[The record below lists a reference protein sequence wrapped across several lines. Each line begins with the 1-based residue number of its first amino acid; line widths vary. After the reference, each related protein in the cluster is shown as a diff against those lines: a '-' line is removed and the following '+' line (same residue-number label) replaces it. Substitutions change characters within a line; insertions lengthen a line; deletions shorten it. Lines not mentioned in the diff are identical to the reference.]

1 LYTSK
6 MRLKTLSLQNFRNLE
21 NVVINLEKDITV
33 LIGDN
38 AQGKTNFLESIYFL
52 ATGKAV
58 KTETDDEVINFGQT
72 SVNVEGDLTDAVGE
86 ESKLST
92 IIQSTQGSLRKRF
105 LVNGIPRRM
114 VDYQGNLVVVF
125 FRPEDI
131 ELVTGSPSFR
141 REYVDRTIGQVD
153 REYRKVLSSYQK
165 IITQK
170 NKLLKSIREGF
181 SKSDELVFWN
191 SEQLRLGII
200 LQAKRQIFF
209 ERINSFEKKFGDFDY
224 KYLPNEIS
232 EKKLEEVNSR
242 EVQAAMS
249 LVGPHRDDFEFL
261 LKEKD
266 LAKYGSRGEQRT
278 AVLDLK
284 ITELSYFEK
293 IIGARPVLLLD
304 DIFSE
309 LDVSHRRHVLD
320 LANLQQTIIATVEYD
335 EYLKEALKTSQIF
348 NVKNGEISP

>member
-1 LYTSK
+1 
-6 MRLKTLSLQNFRNLE
+6 MRLKSLSLQNFRNLE
-21 NVVINLEKDITV
+21 NILIKFDKETTV

-38 AQGKTNFLESIYFL
+38 AQGKTNFLESVYFL
-52 ATGKAV
+52 ATGKPI
-58 KTETDDEVINFGQT
+58 KTETDIETIKFGES
-72 SVNVEGDLTDAVGE
+72 SVNVEGNLKSTENE
-86 ESKLST
+86 EGKIST
-92 IIQSTQGSLRKRF
+92 IIQNTEQGLRKRF

-141 REYVDRTIGQVD
+141 REYIDQTIGQVD
-153 REYRKVLSSYQK
+153 REYRKVLNSYQK

-170 NKLLKSIREGF
+170 NKLLKLIREGLA
-181 SKSDELVFWN
+181 KSDELIFWN
-191 SEQLRLGII
+191 DEQLRLGII
-200 LQAKRQIFF
+200 LQSKRQNFF
-209 ERINSFEKKFGDFDY
+209 ETINSFEKKFGYFEY
-224 KYLPNEIS
+224 KYLPNLIS
-232 EKKLEEVNSR
+232 ESRLQELNSR
-242 EVQAAMS
+242 EVQAAIS
-249 LVGPHRDDFEFL
+249 LAGPHRDDFQFFL
-261 LKEKD
+261 DEKD

-309 LDVSHRRHVLD
+309 LDVLHRQHVLD
-320 LANLQQTIIATVEYD
+320 LAKLQQTIIATVEYD
-335 EYLKEALKTSQIF
+335 EYLKEALKMSQVLK
-348 NVKNGEISP
+348 VKNGIISS